1 LSAGVATT
9 QKREEREDLMKA
21 QAIMTSNP
29 VCCLPDDMV
38 QQAASLMAEC
48 DCGVIPVV
56 EDKQSMRLVGV
67 VTDRDLAVRGLAQG
81 KGADA
86 KVRDLMTTNP
96 SCCHAG
102 DDVKVVEQV
111 MSERQVRRVPVVD
124 DSGCCLGVIAQADL
138 ARAAEQKGG
147 VSDREV
153 ARVVERI
160 SEPTP
165 GPSSGAA
172 GGRQEEVRL

>member
-1 LSAGVATT
+1 
-9 QKREEREDLMKA
+9 MKA
-21 QAIMTSNP
+21 QEIMTSSP
-29 VCCLPDDMV
+29 ACCLPDDTV

-67 VTDRDLAVRGLAQG
+67 VTDRDLAVRGLAHG
-81 KGADA
+81 KGSDA

-96 SCCHAG
+96 RCCSPNDG
-102 DDVKVVEQV
+102 VKDVERV
-111 MSERQVRRVPVVD
+111 MSEQQARRVPVVN

-138 ARAAEQKGG
+138 ARAAEQKAG

-160 SEPTP
+160 SGPTVR
-165 GPSSGAA
+165 SSA
-172 GGRQEEVRL
+172 GVASDRQAEARL

>member
-1 LSAGVATT
+1 
-9 QKREEREDLMKA
+9 MKA
-21 QAIMTSNP
+21 QDIMTSSP
-29 VCCLPDDMV
+29 ACCLPDDTA
-38 QQAASLMAEC
+38 QQAAGLMAEC

-56 EDKQSMRLVGV
+56 EDKRSMRLVGA

-81 KGADA
+81 RGADA

-96 SCCHAG
+96 SCCRPS
-102 DDVKVVEQV
+102 DDVKDVERV

-124 DSGCCLGVIAQADL
+124 DAGCCLGVIAQADL

-160 SEPTP
+160 SEPVAR
-165 GPSSGAA
+165 SSSRTASD
-172 GGRQEEVRL
+172 RQAETRL